1 MKMVEIPQFQKSSGT
16 QAKVLQRLSPTWL
29 EQQKAPPM
37 ASSSLTRRLRAGV
50 YMRYSTD
57 QQDPYSFT
65 RQQDSAKAYA
75 EVVNADIVKIYAD
88 PGASGAYTA
97 NRPAFNEMLEDA
109 EQHKFD
115 ILIVEEGDR
124 LSRKLHITTTA
135 FSILAQYGVE
145 IHSTK
150 YGKWS
155 LIHAAFSGLLSDEQ
169 RTRITELTLS
179 GRIKILNRGLWPGRA
194 PIGFE
199 KIPGQPG
206 NMRHREDRA
215 ATVKRIFAMRLAGI
229 NRYQI
234 AEILAREEIPAP
246 TKQWNPTIIR
256 RILANPLYVGIL
268 LFFRTHQKTVQVDA
282 NTMKILRKMRPADE
296 WRYSERPDW
305 ALIDLDDWRRVQE
318 LEANKREHGP
328 TPQYLLSKMVYCG
341 ECGRRMHFSGRSNYT
356 ARLRCTGQLRVRY
369 YPDKNP
375 RCTAPTFLINGVEE
389 EVIRF
394 VCERLDTP
402 DALRQMQSA
411 YGEKA
416 KEQAAG
422 VNRERAKLEAE
433 RDAILKRLD
442 ATFEAAMTAG
452 LTTEVVRNQRANYC
466 VRIEA
471 IDGRLASLPQVSVA
485 KAAFMEAPPDSASFL
500 SELTPMRNYRGCSE
514 PLARLMATFRRLVGR
529 MVVSRDRS
537 TNETV
542 VQVEGPISHVAGN
555 MFRFK
560 PETRIAGYVKR
571 ANNIARKNVHS
582 LRDDVWAKIRNS
594 FPVEPIW
601 IEEFDEPLDFRKVL
615 DAIIFLKKTKIGMAR
630 MPDLFG
636 SKRQVWAAARML
648 NYAGIVD
655 EVEGVIRRHSPP
667 IIDGISLSLDSL
679 RSKKPD
685 PWARFLDWNQRRKE
699 RVLARLATQQA
710 AE

>member
-1 MKMVEIPQFQKSSGT
+1 MKMIEIPQFEKSSGT
-16 QAKVLQRLSPTWL
+16 QAKVLERLSPIWL
-29 EQQKAPPM
+29 DRQKVPPM
-37 ASSSLTRRLRAGV
+37 TSSSLTRRLRAGV

-65 RQQDSAKAYA
+65 RQLENAKAYA
-75 EVVNADIVKIYAD
+75 EAINVDIVKIYGD

-124 LSRKLHITTTA
+124 LSRKLHITTAA
-135 FSILAQYGVE
+135 FSTLAQYGVE

-150 YGKWS
+150 HGKWS

-169 RTRITELTLS
+169 RTRITELMLS
-179 GRIKILNRGLWPGRA
+179 GRIKVLSRGLWPSRA
-194 PIGFE
+194 PFGFE

-206 NMRHREDRA
+206 DMRHREDQA
-215 ATVKRIFAMRLAGI
+215 VTVKRIFAMRLAGI
-229 NRYQI
+229 HRNQI
-234 AEILAREEIPAP
+234 ADILAREGIPAP
-246 TKQWNPTIIR
+246 TKYWNPTIIQ

-268 LFFRTHQKTVQVDA
+268 LFFRTRQKTVQVDA
-282 NTMKILRKMRPADE
+282 NTMKILSKMRPADE

-305 ALIDLDDWRRVQE
+305 ALIDLADWRRVQE
-318 LEANKREHGP
+318 LEPKKREYGP
-328 TPQYLLSKMVYCG
+328 LPSYLLSRMVYCG
-341 ECGRRMHFSGRSNYT
+341 ECGRRMHFSGTSNYT

-369 YPDKNP
+369 YAEKIP
-375 RCTAPTFLINGVEE
+375 RCPAPTFLTNDVEE

-394 VCERLDTP
+394 VCNRLDTP
-402 DALRQMQSA
+402 DALKQMQLA
-411 YGEKA
+411 YGEKTR
-416 KEQAAG
+416 EQAA
-422 VNRERAKLEAE
+422 VMNRERAKLEAE

-471 IDGRLASLPQVSVA
+471 IDGRLASLPQISVV
-485 KAAFMEAPPDSASFL
+485 KAAFMEVPPDSASFL

-514 PLARLMATFRRLVGR
+514 SLARLMATFRKLVGR
-529 MVVSRDRS
+529 MVVRRDRS
-537 TNETV
+537 TNETI
-542 VQVEGPISHVAGN
+542 VQVEGPISHVGGN

-560 PETRIAGYVKR
+560 PTTRIPGDVRR
-571 ANNIARKNVHS
+571 ANNIARKNVYS
-582 LRDDVWAKIRNS
+582 LHDDVWAKIQNA

-601 IEEFDEPLDFRKVL
+601 MEEFDKPIDFRKVL
-615 DAIIFLKKTKIGMAR
+615 DAIIFLKKTKVGMAR

-636 SKRQVWAAARML
+636 PKRQVWAAARML

-655 EVEGVIRRHSPP
+655 EVEGVIRRESPA
-667 IIDGISLSLDSL
+667 IIDGIGLSLDSL

-685 PWARFLDWNQRRKE
+685 PWTRFLDWNRRRKE

-710 AE
+710 TE